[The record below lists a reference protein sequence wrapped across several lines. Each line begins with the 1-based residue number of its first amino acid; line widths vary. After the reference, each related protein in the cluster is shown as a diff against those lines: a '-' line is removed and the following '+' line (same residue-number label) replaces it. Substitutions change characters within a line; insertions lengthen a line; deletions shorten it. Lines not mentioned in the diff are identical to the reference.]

1 MNRIHETVTKYST
14 KNEKKKTKNMKVD
27 DFVPFIVIHCRR
39 ARTEAHLKA
48 KAEFIANLVSTD
60 GRCVT
65 SKDIKM

>member
-1 MNRIHETVTKYST
+1 MKR
-14 KNEKKKTKNMKVD
+14 KKQNMKVD
-27 DFVPFIVIHCRR
+27 DFVHFIECRR